1 MGFYRSSY
9 IDVES
14 NTTKTIATT
23 QFESTDARRAFPC
36 LDEPDLKA
44 RLVII
49 KYGLVQIK
57 YGVRSPK
64 FIWAPCAQLLL
75 IG

>member
-9 IDVES
+9 IDVET

-49 KYGLVQIK
+49 Y
-57 YGVRSPK
+57 
-64 FIWAPCAQLLL
+64 
-75 IG
+75 